1 MNKADSKIFRRFR
14 KWREKRKWRQALVE
28 CRRAASKG
36 YLIAKDNLDKIKHSI
51 DKISADLEQNL
62 SNLKNKRVE
71 TADVADQLQQ
81 QLKKVV
87 SDLYSLH
94 MNSHILLEKK
104 RAQLDKFSIALFG
117 RTKSGKSTLMEILIN
132 GDGSSIGKG
141 GDRTTRDV
149 RSYDWKE
156 LEVTDVPGIA
166 AFEGR
171 EDEEKAFE
179 AAAQSDL
186 VLFLITEAPQDT
198 EAQCFARV
206 RALGK
211 PILGIYN
218 FKETLN
224 DADDMRL
231 FFRRNWFD
239 SDRQDLVDIVQQF
252 HDLAEKYSP
261 GSRQIQ
267 FVYTHLQSRFLSQRP
282 EHKLQRSE
290 LERKSC
296 FNDVE
301 EKIIS
306 EVFNRG
312 KFLRWKSFIDGAVAP
327 MLEFSKKLLEF
338 SAQNSSGGRVRTGKW
353 HQGKSWSDGFR
364 NSGKERIGTFI
375 KKEMSTLRAE
385 IPRFAEDYYDQS
397 DAGDRWKHLVEGQG
411 IERKAKK
418 LAEEIQEECRD
429 GLSEITRQLKT
440 ELKHVSGFT
449 GDRRISMDSIF
460 DTKRAWTRGTNI
472 ISGGLTIASIFIPPL
487 RLVTAVF
494 SLIAGIF
501 SFFFDDGE
509 EKARKQRAQLESKLK
524 RNVSKIER
532 NLKKELYGFL
542 NLMEK
547 QVYVRLNEFNVV
559 TSKLFRLADA
569 QRDLAWTLN
578 KHQKSLHRILINE
591 ALVQLGHKDS
601 RDLIRDIARVP
612 GLAIMFLIEPK
623 TTFPEDL
630 RRNLEKMLGEKV
642 WFVKNTRNKISI
654 LSQAI
659 GRDCDPAKIGIESDI
674 KVAHVPVGEL
684 DAVGISRIRL
694 AQQLTKLHVMKCKGE

>member
-1 MNKADSKIFRRFR
+1 MNEADSKIFRRFR

-28 CRRAASKG
+28 CRRAARKG

-51 DKISADLEQNL
+51 DAISADLEQNL

-81 QLKKVV
+81 QLKQVV
-87 SDLYSLH
+87 SELYSLH
-94 MNSHILLEKK
+94 KNSHILLEKK

-117 RTKSGKSTLMEILIN
+117 RTMSGKSTLMEILIN
-132 GDGSSIGKG
+132 GEGSSIGKG
-141 GDRTTRDV
+141 GQRTTRDV
-149 RSYDWKE
+149 RSYDWKG

-186 VLFLITEAPQDT
+186 VLFLITDDPPKDV

-211 PILGIYN
+211 PILGICN
-218 FKETLN
+218 VKAALN

-231 FFRRNWFD
+231 FLSRNWFD
-239 SDRQDLVDIVQQF
+239 SKRQDIVDIVQQF
-252 HDLAEKYSP
+252 HEFAEKYSP

-282 EHKLQRSE
+282 EHKSQRSE

-312 KFLRWKSFIDGAVAP
+312 KFLRWKSFIDGVADP
-327 MLEFSKKLLEF
+327 MLKLSDKLLDF
-338 SAQNSSGGRVRTGKW
+338 SAQNSSGGRVRISKRR
-353 HQGKSWSDGFR
+353 QGKSWSDGFR
-364 NSGKERIGTFI
+364 NSGKERIGTLI

-385 IPRFAEDYYDQS
+385 IPGFAEDNYDQS
-397 DAGDRWKHLVEGQG
+397 DAGDRWKHLVERQD

-418 LAEEIQEECRD
+418 LEEEIQEKCRD
-429 GLSEITRQLKT
+429 GLSEITRQLKA
-440 ELKHVSGFT
+440 ELKHVSGFA

-494 SLIAGIF
+494 SVIVSIF
-501 SFFFDDGE
+501 SLFFDARE

-542 NLMEK
+542 NRMEN
-547 QVYVRLNEFNVV
+547 QVYVRLNEFRVV
-559 TSKLFRLADA
+559 TSKLFTLADA
-569 QRDLAWTLN
+569 QRELAWTLN

-591 ALVQLGHKDS
+591 ALVQLGHKDR
-601 RDLIRDIARVP
+601 RDLILDIARVP

-623 TTFPEDL
+623 TEFPEDL
-630 RRNLEKMLGEKV
+630 RRNLEKMLGEKI
-642 WFVKNTRNKISI
+642 WFVINTRNKISI

-659 GRDCDPAKIGIESDI
+659 GRDSDPAKIGIESDI
-674 KVAHVPVGEL
+674 QVAHVPVGEL

-694 AQQLTKLHVMKCKGE
+694 AQQLTELHVMK

>member
-14 KWREKRKWRQALVE
+14 KWREQRKWRQALVE
-28 CRRAASKG
+28 CRRAARKG
-36 YLIAKDNLDKIKHSI
+36 YLIAKDNLDEIKHSI
-51 DKISADLEQNL
+51 DAVSADLEQNL

-81 QLKKVV
+81 QLKQVV

-94 MNSHILLEKK
+94 KNSHILLEKK

-141 GDRTTRDV
+141 DQRTTRDV
-149 RSYDWKE
+149 RSYDWKG
-156 LEVTDVPGIA
+156 LEVIDVPGIA

-186 VLFLITEAPQDT
+186 VLFLITDDPPQDA

-218 FKETLN
+218 FKEALN

-231 FFRRNWFD
+231 FFRKNWFD

-252 HDLAEKYSP
+252 HELAEKYSP

-312 KFLRWKSFIDGAVAP
+312 KFLRWKSFIDGVADP
-327 MLEFSKKLLEF
+327 MLKLSDKLLDF
-338 SAQNSSGGRVRTGKW
+338 SAQNSSGGRVRIRKRR
-353 HQGKSWSDGFR
+353 QGKSWSDGFL
-364 NSGKERIGTFI
+364 NSGKERIDTFI

-385 IPRFAEDYYDQS
+385 IPRFAEDTYDQS
-397 DAGDRWKHLVEGQG
+397 DAGDRWKHLVVRQN
-411 IERKAKK
+411 IERKANK

-429 GLSEITRQLKT
+429 GLSEITRQLKA
-440 ELKHVSGFT
+440 ELKHVSGFA

-494 SLIAGIF
+494 SVIGWIF
-501 SFFFDDGE
+501 SFFFDDRE

-542 NLMEK
+542 NPMEN
-547 QVYVRLNEFNVV
+547 QVYVRLNEFRIV
-559 TSKLFRLADA
+559 TSKLFTLADA
-569 QRDLAWTLN
+569 QRELAWTLN

-591 ALVQLGHKDS
+591 ALVQLGHKNS
-601 RDLIRDIARVP
+601 RDLILDIARVP

-674 KVAHVPVGEL
+674 QVAHVPVEEL
-684 DAVGISRIRL
+684 NAVGISRIRL
-694 AQQLTKLHVMKCKGE
+694 AQQLTELHVMK

>member
-28 CRRAASKG
+28 CRRAARKG
-36 YLIAKDNLDKIKHSI
+36 YLIAKDNLDEIKYSI
-51 DKISADLEQNL
+51 DEVSTDLGQNL

-81 QLKKVV
+81 QLKKAV

-94 MNSHILLEKK
+94 KNSHILLEKK

-149 RSYDWKE
+149 RSYDWKG

-186 VLFLITEAPQDT
+186 VLFLIAEAPQDA
-198 EAQCFARV
+198 EVQCFARV

-218 FKETLN
+218 FKKALN

-231 FFRRNWFD
+231 FLSRNWFD
-239 SDRQDLVDIVQQF
+239 SDRQDIVDIVQQF
-252 HDLAEKYSP
+252 HELAEKYSP
-261 GSRQIQ
+261 RQIQ
-267 FVYTHLQSRFLSQRP
+267 FVYTHLLSRFLSQRP
-282 EHKLQRSE
+282 EHKSQRSE

-312 KFLRWKSFIDGAVAP
+312 KFLRWKSFIDGVADP
-327 MLEFSKKLLEF
+327 MLKLSDKLLDF

-364 NSGKERIGTFI
+364 NSEKERIGTFI

-385 IPRFAEDYYDQS
+385 IPGFAEDYYDQS
-397 DAGDRWKHLVEGQG
+397 DAGDHWKHLVEGQG
-411 IERKAKK
+411 IERKAKE
-418 LAEEIQEECRD
+418 LAEEIQEKCRD
-429 GLSEITRQLKT
+429 GLSEITRQLKA
-440 ELKHVSGFT
+440 ELKHVSGFA

-494 SLIAGIF
+494 SVIVGIF
-501 SFFFDDGE
+501 SFFFDDRE

-559 TSKLFRLADA
+559 TSKLFTLADA
-569 QRDLAWTLN
+569 QRELAWTLN

-591 ALVQLGHKDS
+591 ALVQLGQKDS
-601 RDLIRDIARVP
+601 RDLILDIARVP

-630 RRNLEKMLGEKV
+630 RRNLEKMLGEKI
-642 WFVKNTRNKISI
+642 WFVINTRNKISI

-674 KVAHVPVGEL
+674 HVAHVPVGEL
-684 DAVGISRIRL
+684 DAVGRCRIKL
-694 AQQLTKLHVMKCKGE
+694 AQQLTELHVMK